1 MRFRMIL
8 ECRRTFTGFLH
19 SSWPWKRDATVSEYY
34 ALMTITVIVL
44 ITGRIAR
51 SASCRYYIYSQAE
64 NLFFFRATRCTYS
77 CETAGPADTW
87 VRLAVQNFTSIG
99 ARRWEWAQKYGRFPL
114 FGKESPRRDEPF
126 DRFLEFCYGFLYA
139 QLSCISVSNLK

>member
-1 MRFRMIL
+1 MIL
-8 ECRRTFTGFLH
+8 ECRRTFAGFLH
-19 SSWPWKRDATVSEYY
+19 SSWPWKRDATVCEYY

-64 NLFFFRATRCTYS
+64 NLLFFFGRLVAPIHVKLQGRRTRGSAWLCKIS
-77 CETAGPADTW
+77 PQSAHGGGNA
-87 VRLAVQNFTSIG
+87 
-99 ARRWEWAQKYGRFPL
+99 AQKYGRFPL